1 MRKTERA
8 LQEQAGAERAAIET
22 RLRRC
27 DLAPRERERLE
38 MIKAVA
44 LGQDEERIAAWSGR
58 SVRTV
63 RRCLTRY
70 RRGGLAAL
78 PDRQRTGRPPRA
90 DAAYQTALREAITT
104 APPALGLPFDAW
116 TAARLNAYLSEQTG
130 VRLHPAWLR
139 TLLARAGFAVGR
151 PKHTLTHLQ
160 DPAAVAA
167 CRTELAA
174 TAAKSRRRT
183 RAV

>member
-1 MRKTERA
+1 MRETERA
-8 LQEQAGAERAAIET
+8 VREGAAAERIAIES
-22 RLRRC
+22 RLRRR

-38 MIKAVA
+38 MLKAVA
-44 LGQDEERIAAWSGR
+44 LGQDEASIAAWSGR

-63 RRCLTRY
+63 RRCLARF

-78 PDRQRTGRPPRA
+78 PDRRRTGRPPRA
-90 DAAYQTALREAITT
+90 AAAYQAAMQEAIST
-104 APPALGLPFDAW
+104 APPALGLPFDVW
-116 TAARLNAYLSEQTG
+116 TAARLNAYLAEQTG

-139 TLLARAGFAVGR
+139 TLLARAGVAVGR
-151 PKHTLTHLQ
+151 PKHTLRHLQ
-160 DPAAVAA
+160 DPDAVAA

-174 TAAKSRRRT
+174 TETKSGCLS